1 MSWFPSLGVVRLFV
15 VQSSSFHVSVGLTC
29 AVFVLLSC
37 SFFGLRNSAPH
48 GQKIGNCHHCRVRDC
63 GIRMARLFV
72 RPEDSPSTCISVKAG
87 PSTTI
92 YSKTH
97 PSACISPEACPS
109 TSI

>member
-15 VQSSSFHVSVGLTC
+15 VQSSSFHLSAGLTLDR
-29 AVFVLLSC
+29 FVLLSR
-37 SFFGLRNSAPH
+37 SFFGLTNSAPH

-72 RPEDSPSTCISVKAG
+72 RPEASPSTCISVKAG

-92 YSKTH
+92 YCKTR
-97 PSACISPEACPS
+97 PSVCISPEARPT

>member
-37 SFFGLRNSAPH
+37 SFFGLTNSAPH

-72 RPEDSPSTCISVKAG
+72 RPEASPSTCISVKAG

-92 YSKTH
+92 YCKTR
-97 PSACISPEACPS
+97 PSVCISPEARPS
-109 TSI
+109 TSF

>member
-15 VQSSSFHVSVGLTC
+15 VQSSSFHVSAGLTLDR
-29 AVFVLLSC
+29 FVLLSC
-37 SFFGLRNSAPH
+37 SFFGLTNCAPH

-72 RPEDSPSTCISVKAG
+72 RPEASPSACISVKAG

-92 YSKTH
+92 YPQDR
-97 PSACISPEACPS
+97 PSVCISPQARPS